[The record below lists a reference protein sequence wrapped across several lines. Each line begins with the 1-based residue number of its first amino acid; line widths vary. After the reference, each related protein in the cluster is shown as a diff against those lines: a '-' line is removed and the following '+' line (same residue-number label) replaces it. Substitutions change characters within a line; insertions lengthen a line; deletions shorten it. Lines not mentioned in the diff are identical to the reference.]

1 MVGLRAVHIEV
12 IHLSKV
18 FMDAFLELAAKIV
31 ESMFIA
37 TRQPHY
43 CDICITSP
51 VYRVFRLV
59 LYTSRLSSYS
69 LTALGSV
76 VLIQQ
81 KFHSKSPWI

>member
-1 MVGLRAVHIEV
+1 MLRANP
-12 IHLSKV
+12 
-18 FMDAFLELAAKIV
+18 V

-37 TRQPHY
+37 TRRSHL
-43 CDICITSP
+43 CDVCITSP

-76 VLIQQ
+76 VLVQQIQTDERYSVLGLQ
-81 KFHSKSPWI
+81 QMNDTSN